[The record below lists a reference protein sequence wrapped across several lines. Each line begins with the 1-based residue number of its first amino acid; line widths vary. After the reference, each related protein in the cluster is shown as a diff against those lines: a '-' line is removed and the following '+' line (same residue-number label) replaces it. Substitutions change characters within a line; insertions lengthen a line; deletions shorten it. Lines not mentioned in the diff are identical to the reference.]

1 MMWEACAARV
11 RALGG
16 IVQLGRRVV
25 RCSYDAAA
33 RQWSVAHDDALGD
46 RAVETAPHVICS
58 APLRQVATFL
68 EPPLSPATLA
78 AAAGLKYRDF
88 LTVALIL
95 RERDAFS
102 DQWIYV
108 HDPNVRVARI
118 QNFKAWSPEMVPDPS
133 LTCYGLE
140 YFCFAG
146 DGLWT
151 MHDDALIELAGRE
164 LCAIGL
170 ADAGDVLDGVVV
182 RQPKAYPVYDDG
194 YAERVG
200 RIRRELEDRFPTLH
214 VVGRNGMHRY
224 NNQDHAMMTALL
236 AAANVM
242 AESRRFDVWRVNE
255 DAEYLEAPAADDETG
270 ASGLR
275 LVPRPADR
283 ARLGARPR

>member
-1 MMWEACAARV
+1 
-11 RALGG
+11 
-16 IVQLGRRVV
+16 VQLGRRVV
-25 RCSYDAAA
+25 GCSYDAGS
-33 RQWSVAHDDALGD
+33 RLWSVAHDDVIGD

-58 APLRQVATFL
+58 APLRQLVGFV
-68 EPPLSPATLA
+68 EPPLSSATLE

-88 LTVALIL
+88 VTVALIL
-95 RERDAFS
+95 RERHAFR

-108 HDPNVRVARI
+108 HDPTVRVARI

-146 DGLWT
+146 DGLWS
-151 MHDDALIELAGRE
+151 MSDDELIELACRE
-164 LCAIGL
+164 LHAIGL
-170 ADAGDVLDGVVV
+170 ADRADVLDGAVV

-194 YAERVG
+194 YAVRVR

-242 AESRRFDVWRVNE
+242 AERRRFDVWRVNE
-255 DAEYLEAPAADDETG
+255 DAEYLESTPGDEGAG

-275 LVPRPADR
+275 LVPRPVD
-283 ARLGARPR
+283 GVGT